1 VRSQPLPIFRQAR
14 WLELSLDSHCNLR
27 CLGCRACLGGD
38 EALPPER
45 ALLRMRQARASG
57 VERLWLGGG
66 EPTLRPEL
74 PSLLRAARVL
84 GFRERLV
91 QTNGV
96 RFAYASY
103 RQVLL
108 DAGLTSL
115 RLNLKSA
122 DPVLHDELCASP
134 GAHAL
139 LDQALAGLAGSS
151 LSLAGDLL
159 LTRCTLPGLPAT
171 LRHYA
176 ERGVRAFSFWLLS
189 AQDTDDPLLPGEI
202 PSPGALVAAF
212 HAAAEVAAEL
222 SLDLESLHTPWCL
235 LPEDLRGLFRP
246 AADWGLVV
254 VDPSD
259 RPFALEDSPMEGG
272 AYLPSCERCARR
284 SGCPGPRKDYLAA
297 HGPEA
302 FRPIPLP

>member
-1 VRSQPLPIFRQAR
+1 MLRSLPIFHRTR
-14 WLELSLDSHCNLR
+14 WLELSLDSRCNLR

-57 VERLWLGGG
+57 VERLWIGGG

-74 PSLLRAARVL
+74 PALLRAACSL

-96 RFAYASY
+96 RLAYAPY
-103 RQVLL
+103 RQALL

-122 DPVLHDELCASP
+122 DPTLHDALCSSP

-151 LSLAGDLL
+151 LALAGDLL
-159 LTRCTLPGLPAT
+159 LTCRTLPGLPAT

-176 ERGVRAFSFWLLS
+176 DRGVRAFSFWLLS
-189 AQDTDDPLLPGEI
+189 AHDSDDPTLPAEI
-202 PSPGALVAAF
+202 PSPSALVAALR
-212 HAAAEVAAEL
+212 AAAEVAAQRSIEV
-222 SLDLESLHTPWCL
+222 ESLHTPWCL
-235 LPEDLRGLFRP
+235 LPPDLRWIFRP
-246 AADWGLVV
+246 AADWRLVV

-259 RPFALEDSPMEGG
+259 RPFSLEGSPMEGG
-272 AYLPSCERCARR
+272 AYLLGCEGCARR
-284 SGCPGPRKDYLAA
+284 SGCPGPRRDYLAV

-302 FRPIPLP
+302 FQPLSLP